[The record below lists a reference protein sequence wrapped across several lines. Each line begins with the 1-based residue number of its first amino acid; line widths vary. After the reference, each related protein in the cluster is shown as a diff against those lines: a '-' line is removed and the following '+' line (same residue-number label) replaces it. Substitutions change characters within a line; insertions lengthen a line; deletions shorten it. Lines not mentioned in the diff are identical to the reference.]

1 MCEPVTMTAIGT
13 ALGASAQT
21 AMMTGMMATTMAT
34 TAVAGGIAAKSAYD
48 QGQVQKQIGHNNQ
61 IMAEYAAQAAEKRGE
76 IDAIAVRR
84 KGDQILGAQ
93 RSAQAASGLD
103 LGVGTT
109 ADLQEQTSFF
119 NQQDMATTR
128 TNARNDA
135 WSSRAQGANARA
147 QGDAAARQGNLAA
160 VGTLIGTAG
169 QVADKWYAYNK
180 KA

>member
-1 MCEPVTMTAIGT
+1 MCEPTTIALAAT
-13 ALGASAQT
+13 ALSGA
-21 AMMTGMMATTMAT
+21 M
-34 TAVAGGIAAKSAYD
+34 AAKGAYD
-48 QGQVQKQIGHNNQ
+48 QGQVQKQIGRNNQ

-76 IDAIAVRR
+76 TEAIAVRR
-84 KGDQILGAQ
+84 KGDQVLGAQ
-93 RSAQAASGLD
+93 RAAQAASGLD

-109 ADLQEQTSFF
+109 ADLQDQTSFF
-119 NQQDMATTR
+119 NQQDVATTR

-169 QVADKWYAYNK
+169 QVADKWYSFNPPAKTPSVPFYGVG
-180 KA
+180 ARPY